1 MKRSYLILLFALT
14 LSAKAFGQ
22 TTLTEDANGVL
33 NTTKIVTQTTLG
45 QTFFTGH
52 QIGTGYYTNAPI
64 FQAITDNTT
73 ALNYF
78 YSGLLGATTTFSVRS
93 DGQGYFAGNVGI
105 GVTSPSTP
113 LSISGTTTISVTN
126 ATGDNSQLLLS
137 NTSALNTS
145 HDTRATIWLD
155 NDGHLKLRSVTGYGT
170 AFRSTSNTSDIMTVT
185 DNGLSIGT
193 STVPTGYSL
202 SVNGS
207 AIATSITVRQYPWS
221 DYVFKKD
228 YRLPSLSEVKAYV
241 DLNHHLP
248 EIPSEK
254 EIATNGLNLG
264 DIDRL
269 LTKKVEELTLYLIEN
284 DKQLKEEKDI
294 VGKQQSLVD
303 AQQSQIDAQKK
314 QLELAN
320 AQLKAQDERMKK
332 LEDAISKLIPL
343 NNNVK

>member
-1 MKRSYLILLFALT
+1 MKRSYLILLIALT

-33 NTTKIVTQTTLG
+33 NATKIVTQTSLG

-52 QIGTGYYTNAPI
+52 QIGTGYYTSAPI

-73 ALNYF
+73 AQNYF
-78 YSGLLGATTTFSVRS
+78 YSGLSGSSTTFSVRQ

-105 GVTSPSTP
+105 GTSNPLTP
-113 LSISGTTTISVTN
+113 LSVVGVATITVNN
-126 ATGDNSQLLLS
+126 ATGDNSNLLLY
-137 NTSALNTS
+137 NNNALNTS
-145 HDTRATIWLD
+145 HDPRGTIWVD

-170 AFRSTSNTSDIMTVT
+170 AFRNTSNTSDIMTVT

-193 STVPTGYSL
+193 STMPSGYGFA
-202 SVNGS
+202 VNGS
-207 AIATSITVRQYPWS
+207 AIATSMTVRQYPWS

-228 YRLPSLSEVKAYV
+228 YHLPSLNEVKAYV
-241 DLNHHLP
+241 ELNHHLP

-269 LTKKVEELTLYLIEN
+269 LTKKVEELTLYLIEK
-284 DKQLKEEKDI
+284 DKQLNEEKIIID
-294 VGKQQSLVD
+294 KQQQQNNLQDEVIKKISYQLES
-303 AQQSQIDAQKK
+303 QQSQIELLIKQVSQRSKK
-314 QLELAN
+314 VAE
-320 AQLKAQDERMKK
+320 
-332 LEDAISKLIPL
+332 
-343 NNNVK
+343 